1 MPLGINAKVDFVKVV
16 DVAPKNALI
25 SVIAFISKSVDK
37 GNWVAVLI
45 NNAPFVFVPDRII
58 LSIVPVDG
66 VFHDAKTNEVHLNVD
81 LILFH

>member
-37 GNWVAVLI
+37 GN
-45 NNAPFVFVPDRII
+45 
-58 LSIVPVDG
+58 
-66 VFHDAKTNEVHLNVD
+66 
-81 LILFH
+81 